1 MSASLLASFSSLTN
15 ILSHLSIEA
24 TIRMT
29 DRESI
34 NETLTC
40 AICLDVACFDNA
52 VETSC
57 CHQLFCSPCIA
68 TLRVCPA
75 CRANNFQSQPAHFA
89 RRLIGSL
96 VAPCPNEGCTAQIPR
111 SNLPDHLA
119 ISCTF
124 QPITCPDPKCKNFK
138 CSKKS
143 FLEHVT
149 SKHGQFL
156 LENVHKLWEKQ
167 ETSERGVRYAP
178 KEKQSGRE
186 KSFPSGETTISS
198 FSCSQYRG
206 LR

>member
-1 MSASLLASFSSLTN
+1 
-15 ILSHLSIEA
+15 
-24 TIRMT
+24 MT

-40 AICLDVACFDNA
+40 AICLEVAGFDNA

-68 TLRVCPA
+68 TLTICPA
-75 CRANNFQSQPAHFA
+75 CRAGNFQSQPAHFA

-96 VAPCPNEGCTAQIPR
+96 ITPCPNEGCTAQIPR
-111 SNLPDHLA
+111 SNFSDHLA

-143 FLEHVT
+143 FLEHMT

-156 LENVHKLWEKQ
+156 TENIHRLWE
-167 ETSERGVRYAP
+167 TSGREVRHAP
-178 KEKQSGRE
+178 KEKQSGRR
-186 KSFPSGETTISS
+186 KSCLSSETTISS
-198 FSCSQYRG
+198 FSCSQHCCHW
-206 LR
+206 